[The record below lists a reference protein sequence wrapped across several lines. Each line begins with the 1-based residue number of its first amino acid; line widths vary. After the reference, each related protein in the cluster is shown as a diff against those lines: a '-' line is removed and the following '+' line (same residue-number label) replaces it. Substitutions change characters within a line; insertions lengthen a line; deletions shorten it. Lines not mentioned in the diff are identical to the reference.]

1 MAKKNVLEF
10 LSLFFLSDFKW
21 SSESCEIKFHECYFC
36 VCQACKL
43 DFVFFV
49 DLSADSEPQCGKN
62 MVDKF
67 GDLDELLGITLDNF
81 SITYNGAKSQIDFV
95 LDFIQSK
102 AF

>member
-1 MAKKNVLEF
+1 
-10 LSLFFLSDFKW
+10 
-21 SSESCEIKFHECYFC
+21 
-36 VCQACKL
+36 
-43 DFVFFV
+43 
-49 DLSADSEPQCGKN
+49 